1 MVRTT
6 PHRVFLKVGSMEVI
20 SDLFSPQKKD
30 TGEKHQVL
38 GKTEDNQLLMKILLD
53 SQLQH
58 GNLLEVQGQPHLKN
72 YILTYCMLYQMNFH
86 HANTYS

>member
-6 PHRVFLKVGSMEVI
+6 PHRVFLKVGSMAVI
-20 SDLFSPQKKD
+20 SDLFSPRKKD

-72 YILTYCMLYQMNFH
+72 YILRYPLVEVIN
-86 HANTYS
+86 